1 MSHRAVNRGA
11 LVLALLV
18 GLLGIGSVPAAQA
31 DTTTARA
38 LLFKI
43 AVSAEGGSTTY
54 DRTYFRHWIDSNGD
68 CQNTRAEVLIAESR
82 VTPTYTSS
90 SRCTVAAGRWYSYY
104 DGSTWTN
111 PSDVDIDHVVALKEA
126 WESGARSW
134 SSTTRTRFANDLS
147 YGRSLVA
154 VTDNV
159 NASKGDRDPAQWL
172 PPRSSVHC
180 RYATT
185 WVLIK
190 YRWRLSIDSTEKS
203 RLSSLLSG
211 ACGASTVTIPA
222 RAI

>member
-43 AVSAEGGSTTY
+43 AISAEGGSTTY
-54 DRTYFRHWIDSNGD
+54 DRTYFRHWIDADGD
-68 CQNTRAEVLIAESR
+68 GCDTREEVLIAESR
-82 VTPTYTSS
+82 VTVYPGDGCRIT
-90 SRCTVAAGRWYSYY
+90 RGKWYSYY
-104 DGSTWTN
+104 DGLTWTYA
-111 PSDVDIDHVVALKEA
+111 SDVDIDHVVALKEA
-126 WESGARSW
+126 WESGARYW
-134 SSTTRTRFANDLS
+134 GSTNRKRFANDLG
-147 YGRSLVA
+147 YGRSLMA

-180 RYATT
+180 KYAVN

-190 YRWRLSIDSTEKS
+190 YRWRLSIDSAERSK
-203 RLSSLLSG
+203 LSSLLSG
-211 ACGASTVTIPA
+211 DCGASTVTIPA

>member
-54 DRTYFRHWIDSNGD
+54 DRAYFRHWIDADGD
-68 CQNTRAEVLIAESR
+68 SCDTREEVLIAESR
-82 VTPTYTSS
+82 VTVYPGDGCRIT
-90 SRCTVAAGRWYSYY
+90 RGKWYSYY
-104 DGSTWTN
+104 DGLTWTYA
-111 PSDVDIDHVVALKEA
+111 SDVDIDHVVALKEA
-126 WESGARSW
+126 WESGARYW
-134 SSTTRTRFANDLS
+134 GSTNRKRFANDLG
-147 YGRSLVA
+147 YGRSLMA

-180 RYATT
+180 KYAVN

-190 YRWRLSIDSTEKS
+190 YRWRLSIDSTERSK
-203 RLSSLLSG
+203 LSSLLSG
-211 ACGASTVTIPA
+211 ECGASTVTIPA